1 MYKWI
6 EIQGSGYVTPKCC
19 SLIRESVDSLC
30 RDDAD
35 AQYTS
40 HKKVFQMKT
49 SACRDGT
56 LKNQPN
62 KMGTTP

>member
-35 AQYTS
+35 AQYIYI
-40 HKKVFQMKT
+40 
-49 SACRDGT
+49 CNT
-56 LKNQPN
+56 LAKAV
-62 KMGTTP
+62 